1 MAKMADQTNTVVKS
15 LGIHHSGIPVNDVD
29 RATEFYTR
37 VLGFELIGMYGS
49 SGAEGHFIGRNT
61 PKEVVYDTAE
71 AEKDLREYTEAFAA
85 RYPGETP
92 ATRFARMRVGHDE
105 VVLFQRP
112 KPVEMDSL
120 IENGIFHQSFHIS
133 PEDMDKLIDL
143 KREGG
148 SNIKFHAGPILR
160 WPHGRAL
167 YVWDTEGN
175 YLELESEEDL
185 PGQYLPKQ

>member
-1 MAKMADQTNTVVKS
+1 MADTVSDSTRVVKT

-49 SGAEGHFIGRNT
+49 TGARGHFIGGNT
-61 PKEVVYDTAE
+61 PAEVVYDTAD
-71 AEKDLREYTEAFAA
+71 AEKDLQEYQDAFSQ
-85 RYPGETP
+85 RYPGEQP
-92 ATRFARMRVGHDE
+92 VTRFARMRVGRDE

-112 KPVEMDSL
+112 KSVEIDTLM
-120 IENGIFHQSFHIS
+120 ENGIFHQSFHIS
-133 PEDMDKLIDL
+133 AEDMSKLIDL

-148 SNIKFHAGPILR
+148 SDIKFHTGPTLR

-167 YVWDTEGN
+167 YLWDTEGN
-175 YLELESEEDL
+175 YIELESEEDL
-185 PGQYLPKQ
+185 PAQYLPKK